1 MNWEFKMDKIIK
13 GYLEDG
19 MIWSNK
25 ETTPIVFIVDIHPG
39 PVPKPL
45 DNGKFSHLHHIKVT
59 YSVFFKDKNGNVFPY
74 MKNITATIYNESLI
88 PYMRDNKLKEI
99 LND

>member
-1 MNWEFKMDKIIK
+1 MDHKIIK

-19 MIWSNK
+19 MCWYHK
-25 ETTPIVFIVDIHPG
+25 ETTPFVVIDNIHS
-39 PVPKPL
+39 VL
-45 DNGKFSHLHHIKVT
+45 DCTVNKLDYINVR
-59 YSVFFKDKNGNVFPY
+59 YSVFFKDKNGDVFPY
-74 MKNITATIYNESLI
+74 MKNITATIFNQSLI

>member
-1 MNWEFKMDKIIK
+1 MEHKIIK

-19 MIWSNK
+19 MCWYHK
-25 ETTPIVFIVDIHPG
+25 ETTPFVVIDNIHS
-39 PVPKPL
+39 VL
-45 DNGKFSHLHHIKVT
+45 DCTVNKLDYINVR
-59 YSVFFKDKNGNVFPY
+59 YSVFFKDKNGDVFPY
-74 MKNITATIYNESLI
+74 MKNITATIFNQSLI

>member
-1 MNWEFKMDKIIK
+1 MDCKIIK

-19 MIWSNK
+19 MIWPNK
-25 ETTPIVFIVDIHPG
+25 ETTPFVVI
-39 PVPKPL
+39 
-45 DNGKFSHLHHIKVT
+45 DNNEVGTHKGSDYVKVN